1 MRWLFLLLLL
11 LNGAM
16 FFWYSRPL
24 PQENTELVLNREVR
38 PVSPQVGI
46 KLLSEADKPLQAAG
60 EERESAG
67 EARCLLL
74 GGFDSAERIRQLEQR
89 LLSLDIAA
97 MAVRL
102 DVIQGEDH
110 WVYIPPLASRQATL
124 RQLQDLQARKID
136 AYLIT
141 EGELANGILLG
152 VFPQLAAVAGV
163 AEKVRAAGYEPQVR
177 KLPRVYQEH
186 WLRVAEKSQ
195 RLLDDDL
202 LGRLGRD
209 FSNLKH
215 RLISCAGVAQQ

>member
-1 MRWLFLLLLL
+1 MSDG
-11 LNGAM
+11 N
-16 FFWYSRPL
+16 SSL
-24 PQENTELVLNREVR
+24 PAANSLI
-38 PVSPQVGI
+38 VGI
-46 KLLSEADKPLQAAG
+46 TGHRKLRKSELPTLQAQVKA
-60 EERESAG
+60 
-67 EARCLLL
+67 
-74 GGFDSAERIRQLEQR
+74 F
-89 LLSLDIAA
+89 
-97 MAVRL
+97 
-102 DVIQGEDH
+102 
-110 WVYIPPLASRQATL
+110 
-124 RQLQDLQARKID
+124 LQDLQARKID